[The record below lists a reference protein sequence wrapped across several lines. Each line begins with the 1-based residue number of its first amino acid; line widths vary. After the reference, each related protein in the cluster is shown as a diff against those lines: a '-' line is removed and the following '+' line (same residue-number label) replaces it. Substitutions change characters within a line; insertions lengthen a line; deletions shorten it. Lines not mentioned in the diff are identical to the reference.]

1 MSSNPSKNT
10 RYSTTEIIEYVVEYR
25 KIMKELDGLKKE
37 IQLLRNRLKP
47 RMTKLVQDKEKF
59 EDIILQ
65 HLEKQQDP
73 GLKFQDTII
82 YKEPRKF
89 VEPKKEK
96 DDKLTQLLSSYNIN
110 DPNLL
115 KEVTD
120 LMRSKKIIDQSR
132 FILKMK
138 SLS

>member
-1 MSSNPSKNT
+1 MSTTSSKNT
-10 RYSTTEIIEYVVEYR
+10 RFSPAEIIEYVVEYR
-25 KIMKELDGLKKE
+25 KIVKELDGLKKE
-37 IQLLRNRLKP
+37 IQQLRHRLKP
-47 RMTKLVQDKEKF
+47 RMTKLLQDKEKF
-59 EDIILQ
+59 ETIILQ

-89 VEPKKEK
+89 IQPKKEK
-96 DDKLTQLLSSYNIN
+96 DDKLTQLLLSYNVN
-110 DPNLL
+110 DPNLV

-138 SLS
+138 SL